1 MRLYFKPGACS
12 LASRI
17 VLIELGRDFEAIRV
31 DTETGLTE
39 DGHDFSA
46 VNPRGYVPAL
56 QLADGRTLTENTAIL
71 QFLGD
76 LEPGTLTPPAASWGR
91 VRLQEILSFLSSE
104 LHKAFSPFFRGEAVG
119 EARAPALSLLERKIG
134 ELEAMLPSEAPF
146 FLCGDLSV
154 ADIYL
159 FVILSWA
166 DFIGVDLSEWPRI
179 SRFMDLLRERE
190 SVRLALAQEGRLRAT
205 A

>member
-17 VLIELGRDFEAIRV
+17 VLIELGREFEAIRV

-39 DGHDFSA
+39 DKREFRTI
-46 VNPRGYVPAL
+46 NPRGYVPAL
-56 QLADGRTLTENTAIL
+56 QLEDGRTLTENTAIL

-76 LEPGTLTPPAASWGR
+76 LEPGSLTPPAGSWSR
-91 VRLQEILSFLSSE
+91 VRLQEVLSFLSSE

-134 ELEAMLPSEAPF
+134 DVEAMLPPEAPF
-146 FLCGDLSV
+146 LLNGDYSV

-166 DFIGVDLSEWPRI
+166 DFIGVNLDEWPRI
-179 SRFMDLLRERE
+179 SRFMTLMRERE
-190 SVRLALAQEGRLRAT
+190 SVRIALTQEGRLRAT